1 MVFQTEVSGDLADE
15 GAAELRWHRAA
26 AIGCAIL
33 FVLYAIWAFWLGYTT
48 RRPVDFLS
56 FWAAGRL
63 ALEGHAPLAYNHIA
77 HKLMELTASPIQGW
91 LPFPY
96 PPPFLLFVTPLA
108 LFGIWPAFAIWVV
121 GTSCLYLFATRKIA
135 PLPYSLAH
143 PAVLVNTWIGQ
154 NGFLTSGIFALGLG
168 ALAESPF
175 IGGAIFGIL
184 VFKPQLGLLLPVA
197 FIAGRHWRA
206 VLGAA
211 FSSLS
216 LCLLAYS
223 IFGLASYQAF
233 FAALPNQ
240 AAIMANGEVAWN
252 ELATVYAFFRFF
264 GVPENVAFAFQL
276 TVALAAALETAR
288 VWYLHLSTRG
298 AVLAAAALLV
308 SPYLLTYDALLLI
321 MPMGWYVVRR
331 RRPLALI
338 VLWIFSLLPIIS
350 YSGAYPG
357 PNTIPLAAALCLVLL
372 RKDEM
377 SEEVEN
383 ERSVP
388 GRVAAESA

>member
-1 MVFQTEVSGDLADE
+1 
-15 GAAELRWHRAA
+15 
-26 AIGCAIL
+26 
-33 FVLYAIWAFWLGYTT
+33 
-48 RRPVDFLS
+48 
-56 FWAAGRL
+56 
-63 ALEGHAPLAYNHIA
+63 
-77 HKLMELTASPIQGW
+77 
-91 LPFPY
+91 
-96 PPPFLLFVTPLA
+96 
-108 LFGIWPAFAIWVV
+108 
-121 GTSCLYLFATRKIA
+121 
-135 PLPYSLAH
+135 
-143 PAVLVNTWIGQ
+143 
-154 NGFLTSGIFALGLG
+154 
-168 ALAESPF
+168 
-175 IGGAIFGIL
+175 
-184 VFKPQLGLLLPVA
+184 
-197 FIAGRHWRA
+197 
-206 VLGAA
+206 
-211 FSSLS
+211 
-216 LCLLAYS
+216 
-223 IFGLASYQAF
+223 
-233 FAALPNQ
+233 
-240 AAIMANGEVAWN
+240 MANGEVAWN

-276 TVALAAALETAR
+276 TVALAAAVETAR

>member
-1 MVFQTEVSGDLADE
+1 
-15 GAAELRWHRAA
+15 
-26 AIGCAIL
+26 
-33 FVLYAIWAFWLGYTT
+33 
-48 RRPVDFLS
+48 
-56 FWAAGRL
+56 
-63 ALEGHAPLAYNHIA
+63 
-77 HKLMELTASPIQGW
+77 MELTASPIQGW

-252 ELATVYAFFRFF
+252 
-264 GVPENVAFAFQL
+264 
-276 TVALAAALETAR
+276 
-288 VWYLHLSTRG
+288 
-298 AVLAAAALLV
+298 
-308 SPYLLTYDALLLI
+308 
-321 MPMGWYVVRR
+321 
-331 RRPLALI
+331 
-338 VLWIFSLLPIIS
+338 
-350 YSGAYPG
+350 
-357 PNTIPLAAALCLVLL
+357 
-372 RKDEM
+372 
-377 SEEVEN
+377 
-383 ERSVP
+383 
-388 GRVAAESA
+388 